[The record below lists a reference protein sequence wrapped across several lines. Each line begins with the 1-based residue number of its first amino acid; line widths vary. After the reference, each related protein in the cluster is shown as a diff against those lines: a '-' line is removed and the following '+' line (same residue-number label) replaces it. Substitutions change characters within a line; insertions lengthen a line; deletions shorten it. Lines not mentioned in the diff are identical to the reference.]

1 MDVDEFWDLIERSG
15 RETDTREARVAWLV
29 DELSRRPVEE
39 IIDFEIWWTTTRN
52 RGCTIDLYAAYWF
65 VFRRGSLDG
74 FEYFVSWLISLGR
87 ETFEA
92 VSDCP
97 DRLIEQPQVLH
108 LVELED
114 LPANSTKRWRRPR
127 NPEQTREE
135 RPEFELLAYVAY
147 RAYEQVTGRDPAELG
162 EAANARGASGG
173 FPLIPALGSVPH
185 GEQWD
190 FDDEQ
195 ELARRLPRIARY
207 RDRR

>member
-29 DELSRRPVEE
+29 DELSQRPVEE
-39 IIDFEIWWTTTRN
+39 IIDYDIWWTTTRD

-65 VFRRGSLDG
+65 VFQKGSLNG
-74 FEYFVSWLISLGR
+74 FEYFVNWLVGLGR
-87 ETFEA
+87 DTFEA
-92 VSDCP
+92 VADCP
-97 DRLIEQPQVLH
+97 DRLIELPQVLH
-108 LVELED
+108 LLKPKD
-114 LPANSTKRWRRPR
+114 LYAKRRPR
-127 NPEQTREE
+127 NPERMSED
-135 RPEFELLAYVAY
+135 RPEFESLAYVASD
-147 RAYEQVTGRDPAELG
+147 AYEQVTGKDPTGLS
-162 EAANARGASGG
+162 EAVHARRASGG

-207 RDRR
+207 RDQR